1 MVNFVQF
8 EILLKLFRWLYVY
21 FDFDVLSSTL
31 ISQDKII
38 RIIKVGEKND
48 EIFVVWNLTYM
59 FTAQYWYFRFVT
71 CYHLLTG
78 RKSWWDIILG
88 QTINYS
94 SSFDWPKTMSFVF
107 CKSKGHC
114 LPRWTATWYSRSICA
129 ECNSDLWKLIP
140 SNFSFI

>member
-1 MVNFVQF
+1 MVNIVEF
-8 EILLKLFRWLYVY
+8 EILLKLFRWSHVY
-21 FDFDVLSSTL
+21 FILMYFHLHWYL
-31 ISQDKII
+31 KKII

-59 FTAQYWYFRFVT
+59 FIAQYWYFRFVT
-71 CYHLLTG
+71 CYHPLTG

-107 CKSKGHC
+107 SK
-114 LPRWTATWYSRSICA
+114 LKVTAYQDGQQLGIREAYVLNVNLTY
-129 ECNSDLWKLIP
+129 EN
-140 SNFSFI
+140 